1 MFNAAT
7 IRKMGASTTI
17 ENSGRLN
24 AKMYM
29 KRAVQI
35 YKSLPEDHYD
45 REVLECMFADFKE
58 HGWDQTDIM
67 FIQALMR
74 QRNLL

>member
-7 IRKMGASTTI
+7 IRKVGASSTI

-35 YKSLPEDHYD
+35 YKELPEDHYD
-45 REVLECMFADFKE
+45 SEVLKCMFADFKTR
-58 HGWDQTDIM
+58 GWKQEDIM